1 MELEY
6 TPVEDDLL
14 ALASHQVAISPA
26 VRRRLNRSHLGYA
39 VSLSLLAVGVYVMVQ
54 NEALSIGFAAL
65 ATLAL
70 LAYPTFFRLRLHR
83 SLPGLVRQRVTP
95 SSYAARK
102 LRALPDGLEQI
113 TDDAQS
119 KVGWRLVDAVF
130 ETADYTSLMDAG
142 RPHHRAAVHP
152 QDHRIQCVEQHNC
165 AAANPILHWR

>member
-1 MELEY
+1 MEVEY
-6 TPVEDDLL
+6 TPTEDDLL
-14 ALASHQVAISPA
+14 ALASHQLATSPA

-39 VSLSLLAVGVYVMVQ
+39 IGLSLLAVGGYVTVQ

-83 SLPGLVRQRVTP
+83 SLPALVRQRTTP
-95 SSYAARK
+95 TSFSTRK

-113 TDDAQS
+113 TGEAQS

-130 ETADYTSLMDAG
+130 ETADYAFISVEGTYSIVIPRDRLPEATYDSLMDALRNYRG
-142 RPHHRAAVHP
+142 GAG
-152 QDHRIQCVEQHNC
+152 
-165 AAANPILHWR
+165 